1 MRLLIRPSP
10 ALNLGQE
17 NERSSAFHP
26 AGISRSRKSKSTRV
40 NRGTRAKE
48 FTDPVATRY
57 NSFMIRLAQYTK
69 ELDRLAKLEM
79 DEEAD
84 REFERICAD
93 HIGIDF
99 GDLFEADVTRIE
111 TIVPSPGIA
120 AGVCKSLGYDI
131 MIGETETVMHWWG
144 FSVLIVARSENI
156 VPTDPRLRAKRRA
169 AVEADD
175 LLHADGEDEDD
186 EA

>member
-1 MRLLIRPSP
+1 
-10 ALNLGQE
+10 
-17 NERSSAFHP
+17 
-26 AGISRSRKSKSTRV
+26 
-40 NRGTRAKE
+40 
-48 FTDPVATRY
+48 
-57 NSFMIRLAQYTK
+57 MIRLAQYTK

-84 REFERICAD
+84 REFERICAE

-99 GDLFEADVTRIE
+99 GDLFDADVTRIE

-131 MIGETETVMHWWG
+131 IVSGVETVMHWWG
-144 FSVLIVARSENI
+144 FSVLIVAKSEGI
-156 VPTDPRLRAKRRA
+156 VPTDPGLRAKRRA
-169 AVEADD
+169 AIEADD
-175 LLHADGEDEDD
+175 LLHANDEDD